1 MLTNRFK
8 ELKVGENESF
18 YSFYSKLYEIVTSK
32 LNFWERNPNKKILR
46 KVLRSLPE
54 VFCPKVA
61 TIEENKYIDQ
71 IKIQELVGS
80 LQTNVMNIVLNHVS
94 ICPLEWNI
102 SVPAYFNKLF

>member
-1 MLTNRFK
+1 MLTNWFK
-8 ELKVGENESF
+8 ELKVGEDESF
-18 YSFYSKLYEIVTSK
+18 DSFYSKLNEIVKSK
-32 LNFWERNPNKKILR
+32 LNLWERNPNKKILR

-80 LQTNVMNIVLNHVS
+80 LQTNVMNTILDHISV
-94 ICPLEWNI
+94 CPLEWNI
-102 SVPAYFNKLF
+102 SVSAYFAVPF